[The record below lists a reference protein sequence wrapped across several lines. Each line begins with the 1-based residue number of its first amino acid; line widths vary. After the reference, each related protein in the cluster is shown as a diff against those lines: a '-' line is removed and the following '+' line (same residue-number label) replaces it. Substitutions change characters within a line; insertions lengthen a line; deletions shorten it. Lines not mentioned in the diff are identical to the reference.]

1 MVMKYILKWT
11 LHILIVHRTN
21 VLDKSHYNNAKLQDT
36 SYSKNVL
43 NQKISSNTCM
53 E

>member
-1 MVMKYILKWT
+1 MNYILKWT
-11 LHILIVHRTN
+11 LHTSILIVHRTN
-21 VLDKSHYNNAKLQDT
+21 VLDKSHYNNAKLHDI

-43 NQKISSNTCM
+43 NQKLSSNTCK

>member
-1 MVMKYILKWT
+1 MVMNFISKWT

-21 VLDKSHYNNAKLQDT
+21 VLDKSHYNNAKLQDI

-43 NQKISSNTCM
+43 NQKFSSNTCM

>member
-1 MVMKYILKWT
+1 MNIAYLNCTQNKCIRY
-11 LHILIVHRTN
+11 
-21 VLDKSHYNNAKLQDT
+21 KSHYNDAKLQDI

-43 NQKISSNTCM
+43 NKKLSSNTCK